1 MLLFYSLIAV
11 LLLLA
16 IAMLARVLIR
26 SGGHSQA
33 GGAADT
39 AVSIHK
45 HRLAELDNEKS
56 LGMITREQAESA
68 RLELERALLDEIGA
82 GQSPP
87 LAKDRPM
94 TIRRDWVNTG
104 VIAILLPV
112 IALSLYYKLGAPTL
126 IPVLNGLEDQSGA
139 GAAAHCASAASL
151 AGIVEA
157 LARRLEANPDDVE
170 GLYLLARSY
179 MSMKRFSEA
188 AEVFKRLL
196 ELGGDRPD
204 ILLPYADALAMANE
218 GRITGAPEELVL
230 RALKIEPEEPTG
242 LWLAG
247 LAAFEQERY
256 EAALEYWN
264 ILQPKLTP
272 GTPDAEEIGRQI
284 ASANAALGRPDAAA
298 GTEAVPVA
306 ASNQAGDG
314 GLSLTVSVEMSPEIA
329 AMAKP
334 EQVVFV
340 YAQAVNGPP
349 MPLAVV
355 QRPVT
360 ELPLEITLNDSLAML
375 PELKLSGFPEV
386 RVSARI
392 SASGNATA
400 QSGDFQ
406 AEAVQ
411 VETSADQSVK
421 LRIDRQV
428 P

>member
-1 MLLFYSLIAV
+1 
-11 LLLLA
+11 
-16 IAMLARVLIR
+16 
-26 SGGHSQA
+26 
-33 GGAADT
+33 
-39 AVSIHK
+39 
-45 HRLAELDNEKS
+45 
-56 LGMITREQAESA
+56 
-68 RLELERALLDEIGA
+68 
-82 GQSPP
+82 
-87 LAKDRPM
+87 
-94 TIRRDWVNTG
+94 
-104 VIAILLPV
+104 
-112 IALSLYYKLGAPTL
+112 
-126 IPVLNGLEDQSGA
+126 
-139 GAAAHCASAASL
+139 
-151 AGIVEA
+151 
-157 LARRLEANPDDVE
+157 
-170 GLYLLARSY
+170 

-196 ELGGDRPD
+196 GISGDRPD

-272 GTPDAEEIGRQI
+272 GTPDAEEIGRRI
-284 ASANAALGRPDAAA
+284 ASAYAALGRPDAAA

-306 ASNQAGDG
+306 ASGQEAGDG
-314 GLSLTVSVEMSPEIA
+314 GLSLNVSVEMSPEIA

-340 YAQAVNGPP
+340 YVQAVNGPP

-355 QRPVT
+355 QRPVS
-360 ELPLEITLNDSLAML
+360 ELPLELTLDDSLAML
-375 PELKLSGFPEV
+375 PELKLSSFSQV
-386 RVSARI
+386 QVSARI
-392 SASGNATA
+392 STSGNATA

>member
-16 IAMLARVLIR
+16 IAMLARVMIR
-26 SGGHSQA
+26 SGGYSPAA
-33 GGAADT
+33 GTADT

-45 HRLAELDNEKS
+45 HRLAELDNERS
-56 LGMITREQAESA
+56 LGMFTGEQAESA
-68 RLELERALLDEIGA
+68 RLELERALLDEIGD

-139 GAAAHCASAASL
+139 GAAAHGASAASL
-151 AGIVEA
+151 EGIVEA

-188 AEVFKRLL
+188 AEAFKRLL
-196 ELGGDRPD
+196 GISGDRPD

-218 GRITGAPEELVL
+218 GRITGLSEDLVL

-256 EAALEYWN
+256 EIALEYWQK
-264 ILQPKLTP
+264 LQPKLTP
-272 GTPDAEEIGRQI
+272 GTPDAEQLGRQI
-284 ASANAALGRPDAAA
+284 TSANAALGRPDAAA
-298 GTEAVPVA
+298 GTESVPA
-306 ASNQAGDG
+306 AATNQAGDG
-314 GLSLTVSVEMSPEIA
+314 GPSLNVSVEMSPEIA

-334 EQVVFV
+334 EQLVFV
-340 YAQAVNGPP
+340 FARAVNGPP
-349 MPLAVV
+349 MPLAAV
-355 QRPVT
+355 QRQVS
-360 ELPLEITLNDSLAML
+360 ELPLELTLDDSLSML
-375 PELKLSGFPEV
+375 PELKLSAFSQV
-386 RVSARI
+386 QVSARI